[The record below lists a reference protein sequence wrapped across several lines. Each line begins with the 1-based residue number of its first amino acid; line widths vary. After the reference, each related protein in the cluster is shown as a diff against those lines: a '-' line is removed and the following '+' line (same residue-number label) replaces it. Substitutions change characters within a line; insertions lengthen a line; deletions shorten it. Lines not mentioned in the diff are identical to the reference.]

1 MNILVNLITIG
12 KEHMKSFTALALLI
26 ASLPLAS
33 MYVLAST
40 KDTQPNIL
48 VIISDDAG
56 YSDFSFSGKANFNT
70 PNIDRISEKGVHF
83 PQGYVTA
90 SVCSPS
96 RAGLMTGRN
105 QQRFGYF
112 DNLPRKVPDIYSQE
126 NAGIPASEITLAE
139 ALKQQGYQTAAIGKW
154 HLGYGE
160 KFHPN
165 VKGFDYFYGIESG
178 ARSYW
183 PNKKGLGPAQE
194 NMTTVKDEGYFTDTI
209 TNKAV
214 NYLNKKTNQPFFIYL
229 SYTAPHTPLHAK
241 KEHLAMFA
249 DIKDKNRRALAAMTY
264 SLDENIG
271 RVLNTLNNKG
281 IDKNT
286 LIFFINDNGGTEA
299 NSVGNRPLTGYKGT
313 VLEGGLR
320 VPYAVSWPDKIQAG
334 QVLNMPASSLDIF
347 TTAMAAAGGELAKDR
362 EYDGINLL
370 PVMTGDADEV
380 ERTLFWKRHGY
391 AAIRQGDFKLIRLS
405 DRPALLFNVN
415 EDAGEHIN
423 LSSKFPDKVSS
434 MLKALWQWE
443 QKHQHA
449 KWQTKKKFNNE
460 YINKL
465 DKAFKQVSQ

>member
-1 MNILVNLITIG
+1 MKPSTLLTFTFAFLV
-12 KEHMKSFTALALLI
+12 FT
-26 ASLPLAS
+26 PWQ
-33 MYVLAST
+33 VLAYTSSA
-40 KDTQPNIL
+40 QPNIL

-56 YSDFSFSGKANFNT
+56 YSDFSFSGEANFNT
-70 PNIDRISEKGVHF
+70 PNIDSISQKGVHF
-83 PQGYVTA
+83 PQGYVSA

-112 DNLPRKVPDIYSQE
+112 DNLPRKVPEIYSPE
-126 NAGIPASEITLAE
+126 YAGLPASEITLAE
-139 ALKQQGYQTAAIGKW
+139 ALQQQGYQTAAIGKW

-165 VKGFDYFYGIESG
+165 VQGFDYFYGIESG
-178 ARSYW
+178 SRSYW

-194 NMTTVKDEGYFTDTI
+194 NMTTVKDEGYFTDTL
-209 TNKAV
+209 TDKAI
-214 NYLNKKTNQPFFIYL
+214 NYLNKQGEQPFFMYL

-241 KEHLAMFA
+241 PEHLAMFA
-249 DIKDKNRRALAAMTY
+249 DIQDKKRRALAAMTY
-264 SLDENIG
+264 SLDQNIG
-271 RVLNTLNNKG
+271 RVLKNLNDKG

-286 LIFFINDNGGTEA
+286 LIFFLNDNGGTES
-299 NSVGNRPLTGYKGT
+299 NSAGNRPLTGYKGT

-320 VPYAVSWPDKIQAG
+320 VPYAVSWPAQIKAG
-334 QVLNMPASSLDIF
+334 QVVNMPASSLDIF
-347 TTAMAAAGGELAKDR
+347 ATAVAAAGGELAKDR

-370 PVMTGDADEV
+370 PVMTGKSAAV

-391 AAIRQGDFKLIRLS
+391 AAVRQGDFKLIRLS

-423 LSSKFPDKVSS
+423 LAEKHPDKVKA

-443 QKHQHA
+443 RKHQHA
-449 KWQTKKKFNNE
+449 KWQTKKNFNNE
-460 YINKL
+460 YIEKL
-465 DKAFKQVSQ
+465 DRAFKQVSQ

>member
-1 MNILVNLITIG
+1 MRNI
-12 KEHMKSFTALALLI
+12 ALLTFT
-26 ASLPLAS
+26 LAS
-33 MYVLAST
+33 ILFAPYKVQAFSKSM
-40 KDTQPNIL
+40 QPNIL

-56 YSDFSFSGKANFNT
+56 YSDFSFSGEANFNT
-70 PNIDRISEKGVHF
+70 PNIDSISQNGVHF
-83 PQGYVTA
+83 PQGYVSA

-112 DNLPRKVPDIYSQE
+112 DNLPRKVPEIYSQE
-126 NAGIPASEITLAE
+126 FAGLPQSEITLAE
-139 ALKQQGYQTAAIGKW
+139 ALQQQGYKTAAIGKW

-165 VKGFDYFYGIESG
+165 VQGFEYFYGIESG
-178 ARSYW
+178 SRSYW

-194 NMTTVKDEGYFTDTI
+194 NMTTVKDEGYFTDTL
-209 TNKAV
+209 TNKAI
-214 NYLNKKTNQPFFIYL
+214 NYLNKKDEQPFFMYL

-241 KEHLAMFA
+241 PEHLALFA
-249 DIKDKNRRALAAMTY
+249 DIKDKRRRALAAMTY

-271 RVLNTLNNKG
+271 RVLKTLNDQG
-281 IDKNT
+281 IDQNT

-299 NSVGNRPLTGYKGT
+299 NSIGNRPLTGYKGT

-320 VPYAVSWPDKIQAG
+320 VPYAVSWPDKIKAG
-334 QVLNMPASSLDIF
+334 QVINMPASSLDIF
-347 TTAMAAAGGELAKDR
+347 ATAVAAAGGELATDR

-370 PVMTGDADEV
+370 AVMTGKSVEV

-405 DRPALLFNVN
+405 DRPALLFNVD
-415 EDAGEHIN
+415 EDVGEHSN
-423 LSSKFPDKVSS
+423 LASKYPEKVKS
-434 MLKALWQWE
+434 MLQALWGWE

-449 KWQTKKKFNNE
+449 KWQTKKNFNNE
-460 YINKL
+460 YIKKL